1 LPAGEKLFDQTCT
14 WCQPGDSISVN
25 VVATSTTT
33 GNATIVNHTNNKN
46 FSISLSSPSAPLCL
60 EFADWVVEQDLG
72 HIAAFDAI
80 TIKPTATVNS
90 GATVLPTGTAASPWA
105 IAFSST
111 TYATSFATSTAVV
124 VTDEAWYA
132 V

>member
-1 LPAGEKLFDQTCT
+1 MLFDQTCT

-25 VVATSTTT
+25 VIATSTTT
-33 GNATIVNHTNNKN
+33 GNATIVNHTKNKN

-60 EFADWVVEQDLG
+60 EFADWVVKQDLG
-72 HIAAFDAI
+72 HIAAIDAI

-90 GATVLPTGTAASPWA
+90 GAAAVLPTGTAASPWA